1 MRHWAEEVALRHLES
16 LGYRVEGQ
24 NVSYPGGEIDILMWD
39 GPELVMIGVRQ
50 RRGSA
55 YGSAAESIDRRKLQ
69 RIQLAARHYLARKF
83 PREQPPV
90 RFDAVLVTG
99 SRTAHEVEHLQAI
112 I

>member
-24 NVSYPGGEIDILMWD
+24 NVSYPGGEIDMLMWD
-39 GPELVMIGVRQ
+39 GPELVMIEVRQ

-69 RIQLAARHYLARKF
+69 RIHVAARRYLARKF
-83 PREQPPV
+83 PRARPPV
-90 RFDAVLVTG
+90 RSDAALV
-99 SRTAHEVEHLQAI
+99 RRPRPQHARDH
-112 I
+112 